1 MFWLYSYKTVETYF
15 HCVYQATAL

>member
-15 HCVYQATAL
+15 HCVYQAIAL